1 MENKRYVKQIMVLG
15 KEMHQE
21 YLDDFL
27 EEPLDFEGFVNFM
40 LGSLYDENRFVE
52 EIIPN
57 SDILKYLWS
66 IKSKS
71 NS

>member
-57 SDILKYLWS
+57 EDFSKVLIIYK
-66 IKSKS
+66 IKM
-71 NS
+71 

>member
-40 LGSLYDENRFVE
+40 LGSLYDEDRFVE

-57 SDILKYLWS
+57 EDFSKVLIIYK
-66 IKSKS
+66 IKM
-71 NS
+71 

>member
-1 MENKRYVKQIMVLG
+1 MENKRYIKQIMVLG

-27 EEPLDFEGFVNFM
+27 EESMDFEGFVNFM

-57 SDILKYLWS
+57 NDFSKVLIVYK
-66 IKSKS
+66 IKI
-71 NS
+71 

>member
-1 MENKRYVKQIMVLG
+1 MESKRYIKQIMVLG

-27 EEPLDFEGFVNFM
+27 EEPMDFEGFVNFM

-57 SDILKYLWS
+57 EDFSKVLIVYK
-66 IKSKS
+66 IKI
-71 NS
+71 

>member
-57 SDILKYLWS
+57 EDFSKVLIIYK
-66 IKSKS
+66 IKI
-71 NS
+71 

>member
-57 SDILKYLWS
+57 EDFSKVFIIYK
-66 IKSKS
+66 IKM
-71 NS
+71 

>member
-1 MENKRYVKQIMVLG
+1 MENKRYIKQVMILN

-27 EEPLDFEGFVNFM
+27 EEPMDFEGFVNFM
-40 LGSLYDENRFVE
+40 LGLLYDENRFVE

-57 SDILKYLWS
+57 NDFSKVLIVYK
-66 IKSKS
+66 IKI
-71 NS
+71 

>member
-1 MENKRYVKQIMVLG
+1 MENKRYVKQVIILN

-27 EEPLDFEGFVNFM
+27 EEPMDFEGFVNFM
-40 LGSLYDENRFVE
+40 LGSLYDEDRFVE

-57 SDILKYLWS
+57 EDF
-66 IKSKS
+66 SKVFIIYKIIM
-71 NS
+71 

>member
-1 MENKRYVKQIMVLG
+1 MENKRYIKQIMVLG

-57 SDILKYLWS
+57 EDFSKVLIVYK
-66 IKSKS
+66 IKI
-71 NS
+71 

>member
-57 SDILKYLWS
+57 SDHSQILVVYK
-66 IKSKS
+66 IKI
-71 NS
+71 

>member
-1 MENKRYVKQIMVLG
+1 MENKRYEKQVMILN
-15 KEMHQE
+15 KEKHKE
-21 YLDDFL
+21 YLDDFF

-57 SDILKYLWS
+57 KDF
-66 IKSKS
+66 SKVLIVYKTI
-71 NS
+71 

>member
-1 MENKRYVKQIMVLG
+1 MENKRYIKQIMVLG

-27 EEPLDFEGFVNFM
+27 EEPMDFEGFVNFM
-40 LGSLYDENRFVE
+40 LGSLYDEDRFVE

-57 SDILKYLWS
+57 EDFSKVLIVYK
-66 IKSKS
+66 IKI
-71 NS
+71 

>member
-27 EEPLDFEGFVNFM
+27 EEPMDFEGFVNFM
-40 LGSLYDENRFVE
+40 IGSLYDENRFVE

-57 SDILKYLWS
+57 EDFSKVLIIYK
-66 IKSKS
+66 IKI
-71 NS
+71 

>member
-1 MENKRYVKQIMVLG
+1 MENKRYVKQVIILN

-27 EEPLDFEGFVNFM
+27 EEPMDFEGFVNFM
-40 LGSLYDENRFVE
+40 LGSLYDEDRFVE

-57 SDILKYLWS
+57 EDFTKVFIIYKM
-66 IKSKS
+66 KM
-71 NS
+71 

>member
-1 MENKRYVKQIMVLG
+1 MENKRYIKQIMVLG

-27 EEPLDFEGFVNFM
+27 EEPMDFEGFVNFM

-57 SDILKYLWS
+57 EDFSKVLIVYK
-66 IKSKS
+66 IKI
-71 NS
+71 

>member
-15 KEMHQE
+15 KEKHQE
-21 YLDDFL
+21 YLDDFF

-40 LGSLYDENRFVE
+40 LGSLYDEDRFVE

-57 SDILKYLWS
+57 KDFSKVLIVYK
-66 IKSKS
+66 IKI
-71 NS
+71 

>member
-1 MENKRYVKQIMVLG
+1 MENKRYVKQVMVLG

-57 SDILKYLWS
+57 EDFSKVLIIYK
-66 IKSKS
+66 IKM
-71 NS
+71 

>member
-1 MENKRYVKQIMVLG
+1 MENKRYVKQVIILN

-27 EEPLDFEGFVNFM
+27 EEPMDFEGFVIFM
-40 LGSLYDENRFVE
+40 LGSLYDEDRFVE

-57 SDILKYLWS
+57 EDFSKVFIIYK
-66 IKSKS
+66 IKM
-71 NS
+71 

>member
-40 LGSLYDENRFVE
+40 LGSLYDEDRFVE
-52 EIIPN
+52 QVIPN
-57 SDILKYLWS
+57 SDHSQILVVYK
-66 IKSKS
+66 IKI
-71 NS
+71 

>member
-1 MENKRYVKQIMVLG
+1 MENKRYIKQIMVLG

-27 EEPLDFEGFVNFM
+27 EEPMDFEGFVNFM

-57 SDILKYLWS
+57 NDFSKVLIVYK
-66 IKSKS
+66 IKI
-71 NS
+71 

>member
-1 MENKRYVKQIMVLG
+1 MENKRYIKQIMVLG

-27 EEPLDFEGFVNFM
+27 EEPMDFEGFVNFM
-40 LGSLYDENRFVE
+40 LGSLYDENQFVE

-57 SDILKYLWS
+57 NDFSKVLIVYK
-66 IKSKS
+66 IKI
-71 NS
+71 